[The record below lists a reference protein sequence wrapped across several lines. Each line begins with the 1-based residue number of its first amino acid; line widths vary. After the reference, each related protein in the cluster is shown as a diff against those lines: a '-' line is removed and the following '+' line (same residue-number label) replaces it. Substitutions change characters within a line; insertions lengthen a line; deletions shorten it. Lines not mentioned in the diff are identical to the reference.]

1 MEDEGVGLIENRQE
15 EMQLHIQAREKSILE
30 QVPERSDDD
39 VSMSRGDS
47 SRLRQVKIET

>member
-1 MEDEGVGLIENRQE
+1 
-15 EMQLHIQAREKSILE
+15 MQLDIQAREKSILE

-47 SRLRQVKIET
+47 SRLRQVKIEA